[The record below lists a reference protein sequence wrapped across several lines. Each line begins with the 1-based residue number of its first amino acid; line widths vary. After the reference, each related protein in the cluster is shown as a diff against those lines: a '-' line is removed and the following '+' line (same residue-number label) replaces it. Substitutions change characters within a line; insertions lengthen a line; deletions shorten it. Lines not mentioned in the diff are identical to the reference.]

1 MMWKLAGSRSR
12 DVKRSISTKWSQ
24 ALCLQAS
31 LHLVDILNS
40 SNLCSCTLRI
50 SNAILAL
57 MTITFEIFFILFLK
71 LILGIALKC
80 QIITYLTIWHPKYVW

>member
-1 MMWKLAGSRSR
+1 M
-12 DVKRSISTKWSQ
+12 KRSSSTKWSQ

-57 MTITFEIFFILFLK
+57 MTITFEIFFIFFFEVDIGNCVEVSNNHLFDNM
-71 LILGIALKC
+71 A
-80 QIITYLTIWHPKYVW
+80 PKICLVNQF